1 MVKIEHIMR
10 PRSIAVVGAS
20 NRPGSLGLNI
30 FRNLLDAGFQGI
42 LYPVNPTA
50 RSIQGVKAYPTL
62 LDIPDEVDMAELI
75 VPSAQVP
82 SVVETAGQ
90 KGIKGCVVITA
101 GFKEI
106 GGQGVELERHLQAVA
121 KKHGIR
127 VLGPNCL
134 GVINTHKD
142 VRMNASFARFMPKA
156 GNIALVSQSG
166 AMCVAILDVAT
177 GRNMGFSKFVSIGNK
192 ADVSEIDLLAY
203 LKDDPDTD
211 VIIMYLE
218 DILDGHA
225 FIEIAREITLEAGKP
240 IFALKAGRSAEG
252 ARAAA
257 SHTGSLA
264 GSDASY
270 DAIFMQGGIQRVEGV
285 SELFNYAQAFSMQ
298 PLPKGNRIAVI
309 TNSGGPGIMATDAL
323 MRPGHGLKLA
333 ALSAE
338 TQKTLLRHL
347 PTTASIKNPVDV
359 IGDAGHD
366 RYEAA
371 VRATIMDEG
380 VDGAIVILTPG
391 GITEIL
397 ETAQIMPR
405 VAKGID
411 KPILCSFMGLVDVS
425 EGARYLE
432 QHGIPNYVFPEEAA
446 RTMAAMVRY
455 KRNMAPR
462 KRKKRVVF
470 SLLEDREKASKII
483 EEKLAGKERYYMSE
497 REANEVLKCYAFP
510 LLRSRIVKDVTE
522 IDSALEEIGLPV
534 AMKIDSPDIVHKS
547 DAGGVR
553 LKIRTVGQAKKA
565 FKEITQ
571 NAKRYRPGACVN
583 GILIEQM
590 ARGGV
595 EVILGSFRDPKF
607 GPICMFGLGGVF
619 VEALKDVTFRLAPM
633 WETSAENMIR
643 SIKSYTVLRGVR
655 GNPPSDIKAAEL
667 CILRLSQMVS
677 NHPEISELD
686 INPLIIYPEG
696 EGCVVADS
704 RVLLSRVRNQ

>member
-1 MVKIEHIMR
+1 MNDINSIINPK
-10 PRSIAVVGAS
+10 SIAVVGAS
-20 NRPGSLGLNI
+20 NRSGSLGLNI
-30 FRNLLDAGFQGI
+30 FRNLLDAGYQGI
-42 LYPVNPTA
+42 LYPVNPNA
-50 RSIQGVKAYPTL
+50 RSIQGVKAYPRL

-75 VPSAQVP
+75 VPSAHVP
-82 SVVETAGQ
+82 SVIEEAGQ
-90 KGIKGCVVITA
+90 KGIKGCVIITA

-106 GGQGVELERHLQAVA
+106 GGLGVELEKRMMSVA

-127 VLGPNCL
+127 VVGPNCL
-134 GVINTHKD
+134 GVINTNKE
-142 VRMNASFARFMPKA
+142 VRMNASFARFMPKT

-192 ADVSEIDLLAY
+192 ADVSEIDFLQY

-225 FIEIAREITLEAGKP
+225 FIEIAREITLVAGKP

-270 DAIFMQGGIQRVEGV
+270 DAIFLQGGIQRVEGV

-298 PLPKGNRIAVI
+298 PLPKGNRIAIV

-323 MRPGHGLKLA
+323 MGPGLGLKLA
-333 ALSAE
+333 TLSEE
-338 TQKTLLRHL
+338 TEKKLKGHL
-347 PTTASIKNPVDV
+347 PPTASIKNPVDV

-371 VRATIMDEG
+371 VRATIMDDG

-405 VAKGID
+405 VAEGID

-432 QHGIPNYVFPEEAA
+432 QHGIPNYIFPEDAA

-455 KRNMAPR
+455 NENIAPR
-462 KRKKRVVF
+462 KKKKRVIF
-470 SLLEDREKASKII
+470 SLLEDREKASHII
-483 EEKLAGKERYYMSE
+483 KEKLAGKEKYYMSE
-497 REANEVLKCYAFP
+497 GEANEILDCYAFP
-510 LLRSRIVKDVTE
+510 LLQSRIVKDAAE
-522 IDSALEEIGLPV
+522 IDAAVEEIGLPV
-534 AMKIDSPDIVHKS
+534 AMKIDSPNIVHKS

-553 LKIRTVGQAKKA
+553 LKIRTAEQAKKA
-565 FKEITQ
+565 FKDITE
-571 NAKRYRPGACVN
+571 NAKKYKPDAHIN

-643 SIKSYTVLRGVR
+643 SIKAYTVLKGIR
-655 GNPPSDIKAAEL
+655 GNPPSDIKATEL

-696 EGCVVADS
+696 KGCVVADS
-704 RVLLSRVRNQ
+704 RILLSRPQR